1 MIRKMHSFCFVFKKM
16 IFQTQFNSGLTVL
29 FPSSRQKYGT
39 TFTGRSCTFQSQL
52 GNEVLDMPGVI
63 SEHPRANGVTNLWAP
78 SLHRHCLVSSTHFTF
93 KKLFFFFSKSLYQFS
108 HFCGERASCFGCEKS
123 IAITGERRR
132 SEDDERTRLR
142 GMETDCYACQS
153 DPAWRLSSPLIALLI
168 SSPLSLEL
176 GQRGPSAGADLRL
189 SFFMNSPFTPCLLSC
204 FSFWG
209 PSQFGA

>member
-1 MIRKMHSFCFVFKKM
+1 M
-16 IFQTQFNSGLTVL
+16 IFQTQFNSGLNVL

-63 SEHPRANGVTNLWAP
+63 SEHPSEERTGSPTCELPPYIDTVLFLPPTSPLKN
-78 SLHRHCLVSSTHFTF
+78 
-93 KKLFFFFSKSLYQFS
+93 FFFFSKSLYQFS